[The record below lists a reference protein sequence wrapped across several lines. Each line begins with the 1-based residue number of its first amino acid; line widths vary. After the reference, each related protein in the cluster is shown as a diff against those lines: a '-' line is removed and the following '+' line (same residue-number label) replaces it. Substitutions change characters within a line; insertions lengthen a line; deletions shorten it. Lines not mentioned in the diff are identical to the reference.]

1 MVILVGNVGDV
12 LLVLLCCEALCGET
26 VHYLW
31 LASVFFEEFR
41 TDLTM
46 AQDIIFLASVK
57 YFSQITSRDL
67 HKLRRSQ
74 CS

>member
-1 MVILVGNVGDV
+1 MVILVGNGGDV

-26 VHYLW
+26 VDYLW
-31 LASVFFEEFR
+31 LASVFLEELR

-46 AQDIIFLASVK
+46 ARGMIFLASVK

>member
-31 LASVFFEEFR
+31 LASVFLEELR

-46 AQDIIFLASVK
+46 A
-57 YFSQITSRDL
+57 
-67 HKLRRSQ
+67 
-74 CS
+74 